1 MTSDLP
7 YIDEHTLRI
16 DAPRNRVWSALQR
29 YVEAMLRGNE
39 RNPLLAPLGL
49 QPRAGFEVAER
60 VEPQR
65 LELAGR
71 HRFSRYRLV
80 FELTDDQ
87 AGATRVHAYSYAA
100 FPGLHGGIYRAL
112 VIGTRMHVVATNYLL
127 RGIRAA
133 AVATG

>member
-1 MTSDLP
+1 MTLDLP

-16 DAPRNRVWSALQR
+16 DAPRDVVWSALQR
-29 YVEAMLRGNE
+29 YVEAMLTANE

-49 QPRAGFEVAER
+49 QPRAGFDVAES

-65 LELAGR
+65 LELAGQ
-71 HRFSRYRLV
+71 HRFSHYRLV

-87 AGATRVHAYSYAA
+87 ASATRLHAHSYGT
-100 FPGLHGGIYRAL
+100 FPGLHGGVYRAL

-127 RGIRAA
+127 RGIRA
-133 AVATG
+133 VATG

>member
-1 MTSDLP
+1 MTIDLP

-29 YVEAMLRGNE
+29 YVEAMLRDNE
-39 RNPLLAPLGL
+39 RNRMLAPLGL
-49 QPRAGFEVAER
+49 QPRAGFEVAES

-65 LELAGR
+65 IGLVGQ

-87 AGATRVHAYSYAA
+87 AGATRVHAHSYGA

-112 VIGTRMHVVATNYLL
+112 VIGTRMHVVATNHLL

-133 AVATG
+133 AETG

>member
-1 MTSDLP
+1 MTTDLP

-16 DAPRNRVWSALQR
+16 DAPRNVVWSALQR
-29 YVEAMLRGNE
+29 YVEAMLLGNE

-49 QPRAGFEVAER
+49 QPRAGFGVTES

-65 LELAGR
+65 LALAGQ

-80 FELTDDQ
+80 FELTEEQ
-87 AGATRVHAYSYAA
+87 AGATRVHAHSYGA
-100 FPGLHGGIYRAL
+100 FPGLHGGVYRAL

-127 RGIRAA
+127 RGIRA
-133 AVATG
+133 VATG

>member
-1 MTSDLP
+1 MTIDLP

-16 DAPRNRVWSALQR
+16 DAPRTVVWSALRR
-29 YVEAMLRGNE
+29 YVEAMLAANE

-49 QPRAGFEVAER
+49 QPRAGFEVAES
-60 VEPQR
+60 VELQR
-65 LELAGR
+65 LELAGQ

-87 AGATRVHAYSYAA
+87 ADATRIHAHSYGT

-112 VIGTRMHVVATNYLL
+112 VIGTRLHVVATNHLL
-127 RGIRAA
+127 REIR
-133 AVATG
+133 AVATR

>member
-1 MTSDLP
+1 MASDLP

-29 YVEAMLRGNE
+29 YVEAMLRDNE
-39 RNPLLAPLGL
+39 RNPLLVPLGL

-60 VEPQR
+60 VESQR
-65 LELAGR
+65 LELAGK

-87 AGATRVHAYSYAA
+87 AGATRVHAHSYAA
-100 FPGLHGGIYRAL
+100 FPGLRGGIYRAM
-112 VIGTRMHVVATNYLL
+112 VIGTRMYVVATNYLL

-133 AVATG
+133 AETG

>member
-16 DAPRNRVWSALQR
+16 DAPRSRVWSALQR
-29 YVEAMLRGNE
+29 YVEAMLHGNE

-49 QPRAGFEVAER
+49 RPRAGFAVAES
-60 VEPQR
+60 VEQQR
-65 LELAGR
+65 IVLAGQ

-87 AGATRVHAYSYAA
+87 AGATRLHAHSYAA

-127 RGIRAA
+127 RGIRTAA
-133 AVATG
+133 AAG

>member
-1 MTSDLP
+1 MTTDLP

-49 QPRAGFEVAER
+49 RPRAGFAVAES
-60 VEPQR
+60 VEQQR
-65 LELAGR
+65 IVLAGQ

-80 FELTDDQ
+80 FELTGDQ
-87 AGATRVHAYSYAA
+87 AGATSLHAHSYAA

-127 RGIRAA
+127 RGIRTAA
-133 AVATG
+133 AAG